1 MTTTLRDYLQV
12 AQRFWDDIDFDLLD
26 PTNTVRLPNH
36 PASNIHQQAFSSSRL
51 SQHFQ
56 NTRQQDGNVF
66 DLHNNVLSPEQQEMR
81 PAGRAMCICFA
92 VIEETLNKTP
102 EQDITT
108 LIETEE
114 YSFSFDELK
123 EWIQANELAMEQ
135 ARADLQ
141 QLRQNGNPLVASQ
154 QAPDEP
160 LDQNDIQWLKEQGIS
175 EALAIPEPRM
185 NDTAN
190 PTDLDQKNS
199 TPEPP
204 KTSSPIITKNTKNE
218 YLILIKTKRNWAQK
232 IKTYEKTRMKQSQ
245 KLDDL
250 KTALQ
255 QSDLP
260 DSEQASV
267 LYGALQS
274 VQNELKGEF
283 RWTRWLKTKSR
294 LEGILAN
301 DMETIKKD
309 FPNADKNSEQKLTA
323 FLETQGDLQKAFS
336 LKTEKDTTKK
346 HKNK

>member
-1 MTTTLRDYLQV
+1 
-12 AQRFWDDIDFDLLD
+12 
-26 PTNTVRLPNH
+26 
-36 PASNIHQQAFSSSRL
+36 
-51 SQHFQ
+51 
-56 NTRQQDGNVF
+56 
-66 DLHNNVLSPEQQEMR
+66 
-81 PAGRAMCICFA
+81 
-92 VIEETLNKTP
+92 
-102 EQDITT
+102 
-108 LIETEE
+108 
-114 YSFSFDELK
+114 
-123 EWIQANELAMEQ
+123 
-135 ARADLQ
+135 
-141 QLRQNGNPLVASQ
+141 
-154 QAPDEP
+154 
-160 LDQNDIQWLKEQGIS
+160 
-175 EALAIPEPRM
+175 M

-199 TPEPP
+199 TPEPA
-204 KTSSPIITKNTKNE
+204 KTSSPIITKSTKNE

-309 FPNADKNSEQKLTA
+309 FPNADQNSEQKLTA